1 MEDLKQKVQTFQQT
15 RPPVCTLKNT
25 PTRIKSQLES
35 NGYITI
41 LPMKNRPLVDVC
53 LHWPPIFDPDGYYYH
68 RHDFFELAYVYR
80 GSCINLMPE
89 SRLHMKQGDLILFN
103 PNITHA

>member
-1 MEDLKQKVQTFQQT
+1 MGSILVERRKLNGRFKAKSTNFSTDTSSCLH
-15 RPPVCTLKNT
+15 LKNT

-68 RHDFFELAYVYR
+68 RHDFL
-80 GSCINLMPE
+80 NLRMFIGVPV
-89 SRLHMKQGDLILFN
+89 SI
-103 PNITHA
+103 